1 MTTNDD
7 SALPH
12 PDPQVGAVLVSETEL
27 DLIVRRLGER
37 ITHDYAGLDL
47 LMVGVLRGAFVFM
60 ADLARAI
67 GTSVEVDFM
76 AVSSYGHSTESSGVV
91 RIVKDL
97 DTDITGRHV
106 LLVDEIIDSGLTMNY
121 VRRLLSNRGAASVE
135 VCALL
140 VRDTIDHVNE
150 ASLRYVGR
158 AIPSDWV
165 VGYGLD
171 AGQRWRNLRDVRL
184 WHTGESRP

>member
-1 MTTNDD
+1 MNSPIDD
-7 SALPH
+7 A
-12 PDPQVGAVLVSETEL
+12 QVGAILVSEAEL
-27 DLIVRRLGER
+27 QSIVRELGAR
-37 ITHDYAGLDL
+37 IAADYAGLDL

-67 GTSVEVDFM
+67 PMSVEVDFM

-106 LLVDEIIDSGLTMNY
+106 LLVDEIIDSGLTMSY
-121 VRRLLSNRGAASVE
+121 VRRLLSDRGAVSVE

-150 ASLRYVGR
+150 SSLRYVGR
-158 AIPSDWV
+158 KIPTDWV

-171 AGQRWRNLRDVRL
+171 AAQKWRNLPDVRL
-184 WHTGESRP
+184 WHATN

>member
-1 MTTNDD
+1 MTTNEQ
-7 SALPH
+7 SAEAH
-12 PDPQVGAVLVSETEL
+12 HDPQVGAVLVSEAEL
-27 DLIVRRLGER
+27 DTIVRGLGQR
-37 ITHDYAGLDL
+37 IGNDYAGLDL

-67 GTSVEVDFM
+67 PMSVEVDFM

-106 LLVDEIIDSGLTMNY
+106 LLVDEIIDSGLTMSY
-121 VRRLLSNRGAASVE
+121 VRRLLSDRGAASVE

-140 VRDTIDHVNE
+140 VRNTIDHVNE
-150 ASLRYVGR
+150 SSLRYVGR
-158 AIPSDWV
+158 KIPTDWV

-171 AGQRWRNLRDVRL
+171 AAQKWRNLRDVRL
-184 WHTGESRP
+184 WRVEAN

>member
-1 MTTNDD
+1 MTTNDET
-7 SALPH
+7 SAPNA
-12 PDPQVGAVLVSETEL
+12 DRRVGAVLVSEREL
-27 DLIVRRLGER
+27 REIVCGLGER
-37 ITHDYAGLDL
+37 IALDYAGLDL

-67 GTSVEVDFM
+67 PMSVEVDFM
-76 AVSSYGHSTESSGVV
+76 AVSSYGHSTQSSGVV

-97 DTDITGRHV
+97 DTDISGRHV
-106 LLVDEIIDSGLTMNY
+106 LLVDEIIDSGLTMSY
-121 VRRLLSNRGAASVE
+121 VRRLLSDRGAASVE

-158 AIPSDWV
+158 AIPTDWV

-171 AGQRWRNLRDVRL
+171 AAQQWRNLPDVHL
-184 WHTGESRP
+184 WHAES

>member
-1 MTTNDD
+1 VTTND
-7 SALPH
+7 ALNSPID
-12 PDPQVGAVLVSETEL
+12 DPQVGPILVSEAEL
-27 DLIVRRLGER
+27 QSIVGELGAR
-37 ITHDYAGLDL
+37 IAADYAGLDL

-67 GTSVEVDFM
+67 PMSVEVDFM

-106 LLVDEIIDSGLTMNY
+106 LLVDEIIDSGLTMSY
-121 VRRLLSNRGAASVE
+121 VRRLLSDRGAASVE

-150 ASLRYVGR
+150 SSLRYVGR
-158 AIPSDWV
+158 KIPTDWV

-171 AGQRWRNLRDVRL
+171 AAQKWRNLLDVRL
-184 WHTGESRP
+184 WHVNTD